1 MQWAAGS
8 AVLAFVYYAL
18 ARAGFVV
25 QSPGI
30 NASPFWPP
38 SGVAL
43 AALLVFGIRLW
54 PGIAAGAL
62 LTNLLTLPLSGSGLL
77 ASCAI
82 AAGATLEQVVA
93 WALFSRLTDNR
104 RSFERIKDVYWF
116 VAVAAGSCTV
126 ASTIGVPALGWAGII
141 PTRTL
146 GSAWS
151 TWWLGN
157 VAGMLVLAPPLV
169 CWFQNS
175 TWNYPKARRVELFF
189 LVVINITVAELRFGG
204 WLKSEVLN
212 SLPYVIVIC
221 LLWAAFRFGPRETS
235 TLAAFSATIA
245 IVHTWQHLIEIRS
258 GRPPETILA
267 PFIGSSLTANQS
279 MSMLQVFI
287 SLVTVTSMVL
297 AAAIAERKRF
307 EEELTAAERR
317 FRTIFEQA
325 AVGVALIE
333 TVTGRFVRVNERFCK
348 FLGYTVEEMGRMTF
362 QAMMHPK
369 DRQENLNTMQKVLAG
384 EIREFTAEKRCYR
397 KNGSIVWLNLTVS
410 PMRQPH
416 ENHEQHIAVIEEIT
430 TRKQTEGALRTAH
443 AKLQQLSREVIRV
456 RDSERQHLAR
466 ELHDEI
472 GQTLAALRF
481 NLQLL
486 SNSGTSDGQEA
497 ARFEDSIEIVD
508 RLLAEVRDLSLSLR
522 PPLLNETGLGP
533 ALRSY
538 IKEQGSRSGISINFV
553 SKLDETPIAPDLALA
568 LFRIAQEA
576 LTNAIRHSGAQ
587 LILVSLGR
595 NDNKVELL
603 IEDNGV
609 GIETQPP
616 EESDQRP
623 RLGILGMQERTAAL
637 GGMLTVR
644 SMSGR
649 GTVVSV
655 QVPSKQPE

>member
-1 MQWAAGS
+1 
-8 AVLAFVYYAL
+8 
-18 ARAGFVV
+18 
-25 QSPGI
+25 
-30 NASPFWPP
+30 
-38 SGVAL
+38 
-43 AALLVFGIRLW
+43 
-54 PGIAAGAL
+54 
-62 LTNLLTLPLSGSGLL
+62 
-77 ASCAI
+77 
-82 AAGATLEQVVA
+82 
-93 WALFSRLTDNR
+93 
-104 RSFERIKDVYWF
+104 
-116 VAVAAGSCTV
+116 
-126 ASTIGVPALGWAGII
+126 
-141 PTRTL
+141 
-146 GSAWS
+146 
-151 TWWLGN
+151 
-157 VAGMLVLAPPLV
+157 
-169 CWFQNS
+169 
-175 TWNYPKARRVELFF
+175 
-189 LVVINITVAELRFGG
+189 
-204 WLKSEVLN
+204 
-212 SLPYVIVIC
+212 
-221 LLWAAFRFGPRETS
+221 
-235 TLAAFSATIA
+235 
-245 IVHTWQHLIEIRS
+245 
-258 GRPPETILA
+258 
-267 PFIGSSLTANQS
+267 
-279 MSMLQVFI
+279 
-287 SLVTVTSMVL
+287 
-297 AAAIAERKRF
+297 
-307 EEELTAAERR
+307 
-317 FRTIFEQA
+317 
-325 AVGVALIE
+325 VALIE

-348 FLGYTVEEMGRMTF
+348 LLGYTVEEMGRMTF

-430 TRKQTEGALRTAH
+430 TRKQTEEALRTAH

-472 GQTLAALRF
+472 GQTLVALRF

-522 PPLLNETGLGP
+522 PPLLSETGLGP

-538 IKEQGSRSGISINFV
+538 LKEQGSRSGISINFV
-553 SKLDETPIAPDLALA
+553 LNLDETLIAPDLALA

-576 LTNAIRHSGAQ
+576 LTNAIRHSGAR

-595 NDNKVELL
+595 NDDKVELL

-609 GIETQPP
+609 GIETQSP

-623 RLGILGMQERTAAL
+623 RLGIVGMQERTAAL

-644 SMSGR
+644 SMGGR

-655 QVPSKQPE
+655 QVPLKTA